1 MDKSGFN
8 EQLVFFL
15 KITCIFLLV
24 PVTGT
29 LLHELGHYLAAIING
44 FDAQIHYSYTTS
56 TINPTSEATI
66 YFYYI
71 LAGPISTWVQC
82 LIPFFLVLIF
92 YSKSRRERLIKN
104 QFFDKYFTFCLF
116 FVSMAGRFLFNAM
129 IYIFTRSKSIDE
141 YKMADY
147 LILHPESFLILFAV
161 LASLILLIVI
171 YRIPK
176 HKRMITLFGA
186 ILGSTIGYFLWN
198 FIFGPIVL
206 P

>member
-1 MDKSGFN
+1 MEFN
-8 EQLVFFL
+8 KQLIFFL

-56 TINPTSEATI
+56 TINPTSDATI

-71 LAGPISTWVQC
+71 LAGPISTWIQC
-82 LIPFFLVLIF
+82 LIPFFLLLIL
-92 YSKSRRERLIKN
+92 YNKNKREKIIEK
-104 QFFDKYFTFCLF
+104 QFFNKLFTICLF
-116 FVSMAGRFLFNAM
+116 FISMAGRFVFNAM

-147 LILHPESFLILFAV
+147 LMLHPETFLILFAV
-161 LASLILLIVI
+161 IALLVFFIVI
-171 YRIPK
+171 YKIPK
-176 HKRMITLFGA
+176 SKKLSSVLGA
-186 ILGSTIGYFLWN
+186 ITGSFIGYYLWN
-198 FIFGPIVL
+198 FILGPIIL